1 MEIKG
6 ISGVISTYKT
16 TKAQAPKKTSAAATA
31 KKTDRVE
38 FGFATALDAAKA
50 AISQEVRQDATVDE
64 IREAQKTLENGVSS
78 NELAAMFF
86 MG

>member
-1 MEIKG
+1 MEIKR

-16 TKAQAPKKTSAAATA
+16 NKAQAPKKTSAAVSA

-50 AISQEVRQDATVDE
+50 AIAQEVRADASAEE
-64 IREAQKTLENGVSS
+64 IREAQGLAENGVSS
-78 NELAAMFF
+78 SELAMMFF
-86 MG
+86 I